1 MSLAIQLRNLR
12 QRLSA
17 YKLKPDKSESYEL
30 WMEQL
35 EQAITQHLES
45 SQMELDEVN
54 FKYQDRIDQLN
65 EVIKKQALIIEA
77 AGIVYP
83 TINQPIQVIYD
94 IYLAN
99 KNRIDHIP
107 TNLESNQIPVTIG
120 IIWAINTLTL

>member
-99 KNRIDHIP
+99 KNRIDQIP

-120 IIWAINTLTL
+120 II